1 MKGPDARELSVAKSD
16 AKKTGL
22 PAKQPLPDT
31 ITQMRRM
38 TLLEPLP
45 ESDLLQNFKDGAF
58 RTRTFAKNSV
68 IHFDGE
74 PCTRLEIILSG
85 LVVINRI
92 DESGNLLTIS
102 EFASN
107 DILGGNL
114 LFSRNPCYPMTVS
127 TLEPTVV
134 LEIGR
139 EALFRLF
146 RQNERFLRTYL
157 EYVSDHASILGDRIK
172 HYINR
177 TIRESVLNYLKFE
190 SRKQNSRRIFLDMSK
205 KQLAE
210 RIGIQRTS
218 LSREL
223 AKMRQDGLIV
233 FDTDSITLL

>member
-1 MKGPDARELSVAKSD
+1 MTELVAQEPSVAKSYIN
-16 AKKTGL
+16 KTGL
-22 PAKQPLPDT
+22 PAKQSLPDT
-31 ITQMRRM
+31 IVQMRRM
-38 TLLEPLP
+38 SLLEPLAEP
-45 ESDLLQNFKDGAF
+45 DLLQNLKDGTF
-58 RTRTFAKNSV
+58 RVRTFAKNNV

-92 DESGNLLTIS
+92 DESGSLLTIS

-114 LFSRNPCYPMTVS
+114 LFSSNPCYPMTVS

-134 LEIGR
+134 LEISR
-139 EALFRLF
+139 EGLFRLF
-146 RQNERFLRTYL
+146 RQNELILRIYL

-190 SRKQNSRRIFLDMSK
+190 SRKQNSRRILLDMTK

-223 AKMRQDGLIV
+223 AKMRQAGLIV
-233 FDTDSITLL
+233 YDTDSITLL